1 MPADIPS
8 TVRYQKMLG
17 PIIKVL
23 LAGTVTAISPPI
35 GRRPGWTIV
44 LDTGL
49 SVRMKRPD
57 VVRIA
62 ERLHV
67 HDFIIAE
74 GTLTPRGAQCEIQA
88 TVVLSNR
95 EEQLPVI
102 PVIPDYTKPRLGA
115 TALPLRSDEQDEPL
129 LPWENTGS

>member
-1 MPADIPS
+1 MPAEIPS
-8 TVRYQKMLG
+8 TVRHQETLG

-23 LAGTVTAISPPI
+23 LAGTVTAISPPM

-57 VVRIA
+57 MIRVA
-62 ERLHV
+62 ERLRV
-67 HDFIIAE
+67 KDFIIAE
-74 GTLTPRGAQCEIQA
+74 GTLTPHGAQCEIQA

-102 PVIPDYTKPRLGA
+102 PVIPDYTNPRPRA
-115 TALPLRSDEQDEPL
+115 TALPLRSDEREEPL